1 MTAPQEERI
10 MVSDMK
16 TTRIITCHSLP
27 ANYASQ
33 RGLLAFPVKTM

>member
-1 MTAPQEERI
+1 

-16 TTRIITCHSLP
+16 KTRIIPCHSLP

-33 RGLLAFPVKTM
+33 RGLLAFRVKTM